1 MAEKIKETQEKL
13 KQLGYYASESLAKM
27 VLLFEN
33 AGKRSTKSIPTLLL
47 KGKSGAGKTFLV
59 ETFSKMVGS
68 TYDDCFIQCFPRMGA
83 ENLQLDINPEGYIKQ
98 DVDNLIK
105 KGVLLKALE
114 MSQKE
119 PVVLTIDELD
129 KARPEVDSFL
139 LDFLENGRLSTGTET
154 FRKGEFPIY
163 TIITSNDKREIDD
176 ALLNRCKKIEV
187 PRPSKEMFLEILGLP
202 EDHYIGW
209 IYDKCPDFSIRQA
222 RQYLDDLEILG
233 TEIDEDA
240 LSQYINLDDLDVMS
254 LADLQRVSKLEKGSF
269 EFELPDLERCRIN
282 LSEINSSVAPVWV
295 KLLQDTVGKFEF
307 ESRENKDYDDRTE
320 DVYVNIRDINQ
331 LEILKQYGLSDIPY
345 KGWFAQELSE
355 EELDSENI
363 IWAGNISKNNGTR
376 FGIKL
381 DGDRMFRIA
390 MSKGKTFVYF
400 DSSSENTIE
409 NYLGQTVSKIE
420 PEYETDSEYDND
432 RDYDEYEE

>member
-1 MAEKIKETQEKL
+1 MWE
-13 KQLGYYASESLAKM
+13 
-27 VLLFEN
+27 
-33 AGKRSTKSIPTLLL
+33 
-47 KGKSGAGKTFLV
+47 
-59 ETFSKMVGS
+59 
-68 TYDDCFIQCFPRMGA
+68 
-83 ENLQLDINPEGYIKQ
+83 
-98 DVDNLIK
+98 
-105 KGVLLKALE
+105 
-114 MSQKE
+114 
-119 PVVLTIDELD
+119 
-129 KARPEVDSFL
+129 

-222 RQYLDDLEILG
+222 RQYLEDLEILG
-233 TEIDEDA
+233 TELDEDA
-240 LSQYINLDDLDVMS
+240 LSQYINLNDLEVMS